1 MILEAQNMSSS
12 KVSTRGPAVFPKHLR
27 DKLNHGKWPWLL
39 AAVVA
44 LGIIVLLAGA
54 GYAQEAI
61 RIIVNGQAVT
71 SDVPPQI
78 VDGRTLVPL
87 RTVAAALGAQVDW
100 DAASNSVI
108 ITQSAPQTLKVN
120 GEQTTWPFWYEN
132 GSLYLEY
139 HDAMALLRMAYP
151 STMYGIGY
159 SLENHYLTINSG
171 VYTVPTVKE
180 GNYDTIS
187 ISYLHTIWNLINFN
201 FDPQTGSLT
210 LLSNT
215 GS

>member
-1 MILEAQNMSSS
+1 MGASSGTDGES
-12 KVSTRGPAVFPKHLR
+12 VMFKQVNR
-27 DKLNHGKWPWLL
+27 KWPWLL

-44 LGIIVLLAGA
+44 LSFIVLLAGA
-54 GYAQEAI
+54 GYAQDAI
-61 RIIVNGQAVT
+61 RIVVNGKEVT
-71 SDVPPQI
+71 GDVPPQI

-87 RTVAAALGAQVDW
+87 RTVADALGAQVDW

-108 ITQSAPQTLKVN
+108 ITQNTSQTLIVN

-139 HDAMALLRMAYP
+139 HDALALLRMSRP
-151 STMYGIGY
+151 STMYSMGY
-159 SLENHYLTINSG
+159 SIENHYLTINSG
-171 VYTVPTVKE
+171 VYTVPSVKE

-187 ISYLHTIWNLINFN
+187 ITYIHNIWNVINFR

-210 LLSNT
+210 LLSST